1 MDDIIQSIH
10 TLLNQWIDMDYIKPS
25 DIPNIDLY
33 MDQVTTFM
41 DEHLENTK
49 RNNEDK
55 ILTKTMINNYT
66 KHDLLPPPVKKKYSR
81 DHMLFLIFIY
91 YFKNNLS
98 ISDIQR
104 VLEPIADNFYY
115 KDKKKVKLENL
126 YSEIMKLQKDLFVD
140 MEKDINRKI
149 DLAQQAF
156 TNKKYKDEKL
166 VFLFTF
172 IALLSMESYMK
183 KHMIEKL
190 IDEYFQDKEDD

>member
-1 MDDIIQSIH
+1 
-10 TLLNQWIDMDYIKPS
+10 
-25 DIPNIDLY
+25 
-33 MDQVTTFM
+33 
-41 DEHLENTK
+41 
-49 RNNEDK
+49 
-55 ILTKTMINNYT
+55 
-66 KHDLLPPPVKKKYSR
+66 
-81 DHMLFLIFIY
+81 
-91 YFKNNLS
+91 
-98 ISDIQR
+98 
-104 VLEPIADNFYY
+104 
-115 KDKKKVKLENL
+115 
-126 YSEIMKLQKDLFVD
+126 MKLQKDLFVD